1 MVDEAT
7 CAACDFNKPGAKCQR
22 VMNWTW
28 RGDFSKKLIFISEKE
43 VFPGFYPL
51 TNYCPTFAPLLTFPM
66 SDKSKLFIIWCET
79 WEKLESCQHLQ
90 LDFYEIHIFPIK
102 KDNREAVYGNIWCVV
117 SHIKTLWNPYMAHR
131 FSHIR
136 PIYGSYMSHIT
147 QFGKGG
153 STLVHKSAS
162 CAFLPKI

>member
-28 RGDFSKKLIFISEKE
+28 RGDFSKKLIFISE
-43 VFPGFYPL
+43 
-51 TNYCPTFAPLLTFPM
+51 
-66 SDKSKLFIIWCET
+66 
-79 WEKLESCQHLQ
+79 
-90 LDFYEIHIFPIK
+90 
-102 KDNREAVYGNIWCVV
+102 
-117 SHIKTLWNPYMAHR
+117 
-131 FSHIR
+131 
-136 PIYGSYMSHIT
+136 MSHIT

-162 CAFLPKI
+162 CAFPPKIKFVEFSTAYL